1 MKYRILAHSK
11 DTGQKITL
19 ELDAQS
25 KADAERKA
33 KPHNVNIIR
42 IEPADPADSVPEKQW
57 TTLQPRRS
65 FKFPVTLFFLLLI
78 AGGLYYFWPVIR
90 PLLPNFHA
98 PATSRPAAPITE

>member
-19 ELDAQS
+19 ELEAQS

-42 IEPADPADSVPEKQW
+42 IEPADPSAPAAPEW
-57 TTLQPRRS
+57 TSIQPRRH
-65 FKFPVTLFFLLLI
+65 FKFPWFLFLLALI
-78 AGGLYYFWPVIR
+78 AAALYYFWPTIS
-90 PLLPNFHA
+90 PLIPHFH
-98 PATSRPAAPITE
+98 PPTTSRPVAPTPE